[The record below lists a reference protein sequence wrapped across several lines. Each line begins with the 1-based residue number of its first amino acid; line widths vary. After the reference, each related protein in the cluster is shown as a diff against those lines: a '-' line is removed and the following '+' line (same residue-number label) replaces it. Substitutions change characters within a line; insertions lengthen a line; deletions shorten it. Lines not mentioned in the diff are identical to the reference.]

1 MSETKSVGIK
11 FFLLGNMN
19 IVVLTYS
26 WFSRPEIFNSALSKT
41 IIYTLLGQISY
52 GDLVQ
57 VIYTMTVLGVL
68 FSIIGLAFIFDRKH
82 FI

>member
-57 VIYTMTVLGVL
+57 VIYIMTGLGVL
-68 FSIIGLAFIFDRKH
+68 FYNCWIGFYF
-82 FI
+82 

>member
-1 MSETKSVGIK
+1 MSETKSIGIK

-19 IVVLTYS
+19 IVVLTYA
-26 WFSRPEIFNSALSKT
+26 WLSRPEIFNSALSKT

-57 VIYTMTVLGVL
+57 VIYIMTGLGVL
-68 FSIIGLAFIFDRKH
+68 FTIVGLVFIFDRKH

>member
-1 MSETKSVGIK
+1 MSETKSIGIK

-19 IVVLTYS
+19 IVVLTYA
-26 WFSRPEIFNSALSKT
+26 WLSRPEIFNSALSKT

-68 FSIIGLAFIFDRKH
+68 FAIIGLAFIFDRKH

>member
-68 FSIIGLAFIFDRKH
+68 FAIIGLAFIFDRKH